1 MARVLLTLPLLV
13 AILGLGLATGVSRAG
28 DLSAAPP
35 GSLQVGRSF
44 HAASALGNG
53 DVLVV
58 GGIGEAGEGL
68 ASAERYDPA
77 RGSFSPV
84 GAMSTSRVA
93 HTVTLLED
101 ERLLVVGGTKQPGG
115 GSPLAS
121 AEAYDPASEAFSD
134 VGLLSSSRS
143 SHTATLLIS
152 GEVLIVGGQSGGAGS
167 QLATAERFD
176 SETGQFTPTVGSL
189 AAARI
194 GHTATRLSDGR
205 VLIVGGL
212 GESGQL
218 ASVEIYNPA
227 TDSFS
232 TAGGLNIARV
242 GHTATLLDDG
252 RVVVIGGSNDDGAGR
267 SVAEIELYNPD
278 PDFFVV
284 TDRLSVPRSGHTAT
298 RLDDGAV
305 VVTGGFDAG
314 GATLG
319 SIELF
324 DPQASIVDLA
334 GALSQVR
341 AGHTATLIPDGSVLL
356 VGGVGDSFVDTRRSA
371 ELYLPPV
378 PVLTLEAGGQ
388 FLFWSLGP
396 SNAAAVFAEVTI
408 AWLFNP
414 SVVDWTSFV
423 PPLGQVDFAL
433 ADGDVLWVVTDEA
446 LEVEVG

>member
-176 SETGQFTPTVGSL
+176 
-189 AAARI
+189 
-194 GHTATRLSDGR
+194 
-205 VLIVGGL
+205 
-212 GESGQL
+212 
-218 ASVEIYNPA
+218 
-227 TDSFS
+227 
-232 TAGGLNIARV
+232 
-242 GHTATLLDDG
+242 
-252 RVVVIGGSNDDGAGR
+252 
-267 SVAEIELYNPD
+267 
-278 PDFFVV
+278 
-284 TDRLSVPRSGHTAT
+284 
-298 RLDDGAV
+298 
-305 VVTGGFDAG
+305 
-314 GATLG
+314 
-319 SIELF
+319 
-324 DPQASIVDLA
+324 
-334 GALSQVR
+334 
-341 AGHTATLIPDGSVLL
+341 
-356 VGGVGDSFVDTRRSA
+356 
-371 ELYLPPV
+371 
-378 PVLTLEAGGQ
+378 
-388 FLFWSLGP
+388 
-396 SNAAAVFAEVTI
+396 
-408 AWLFNP
+408 
-414 SVVDWTSFV
+414 
-423 PPLGQVDFAL
+423 
-433 ADGDVLWVVTDEA
+433 
-446 LEVEVG
+446 